1 MERHCTET
9 YMLLNTKN
17 IETRLSINAGKSY
30 HKHELKIRIDKAT
43 LVSSFSNKNEKN
55 KILSALKN
63 CNKFQ
68 NNKYVIIHTK
78 LKEGHPY
85 KKAINIFSREKIPSL
100 LLHIAY
106 APVNKNTGGIRFDFR
121 PQHVSDNEFKEL
133 IKWMKSQ
140 FGKAIIKTIS
150 RSWITQIDVALDI
163 YECRL
168 KDYLWSLKNA
178 GVSKYFHHKNGL
190 PGLRLGSIRSKLNIL
205 CYEKI
210 HIRRKEFCSLQSENG
225 LMEVTNINHRHLL
238 RIEARVK
245 PKITLDQNRGKSLS
259 LKEISSMDNPFLRLV
274 IYSNQMQEDLIKKTY
289 LQYKLKTNDVNV
301 IKNKM
306 RKRSKLS
313 RHSLAVIDKNAID
326 LINRDKLWE
335 KWELC
340 IRRFEYL
347 IQKY

>member
-1 MERHCTET
+1 
-9 YMLLNTKN
+9 MLLNMKN
-17 IETRLSINAGKSY
+17 IETRLSISAGKSY

-43 LVSSFSNKNEKN
+43 LVSSFSNKNEKI
-55 KILSALKN
+55 KIYSALRN
-63 CNKFQ
+63 CNKSP
-68 NNKYVIIHTK
+68 NNKYVITHTK

-100 LLHIAY
+100 LLHISY
-106 APVNKNTGGIRFDFR
+106 APVNKNTGSIRFDFR

-140 FGKAIIKTIS
+140 FGKTIIKTIS

-163 YECRL
+163 YDCKL

-178 GVSKYFHHKNGL
+178 GASEYFHHKNGL
-190 PGLRLGSIRSKLNIL
+190 PGLRLGSIRSKINIL

-210 HIRRKEFCSLQSENG
+210 YIRRREFYSLQSENG
-225 LMEVTNINHRHLL
+225 LVAVTNENQKNLL

-245 PKITLDQNRGKSLS
+245 PKKTLNQKKEKSLL
-259 LKEISSMDNPFLRLV
+259 LKEISSMDNPFLRLI
-274 IYSNQMQEDLIKKTY
+274 IYNNEMQDILIKHNY
-289 LQYKLKTNDVNV
+289 LQHKMKTSDIII

-306 RKRSKLS
+306 KKRSKLS
-313 RHSLAVIDKNAID
+313 RHSLAVIDKNIVD
-326 LINRDKLWE
+326 LIDREKIWE
-335 KWELC
+335 KWKLC

-347 IQKY
+347 IQKH

>member
-1 MERHCTET
+1 M
-9 YMLLNTKN
+9 KN
-17 IETRLSINAGKSY
+17 IETRLSISAGKSY

-43 LVSSFSNKNEKN
+43 LVSSFSNKNEKI
-55 KILSALKN
+55 KIYSALRN
-63 CNKFQ
+63 CNKSP
-68 NNKYVIIHTK
+68 NNKYVITHTK

-100 LLHIAY
+100 LLHISY
-106 APVNKNTGGIRFDFR
+106 APVNKNTGSIRFDFR

-140 FGKAIIKTIS
+140 FGKTIIKTIS

-163 YECRL
+163 YDCKL

-178 GVSKYFHHKNGL
+178 GASEYFHHKNGL
-190 PGLRLGSIRSKLNIL
+190 PGLRLGSIRSKINIL

-210 HIRRKEFCSLQSENG
+210 YIRRREFYSLQSENG
-225 LMEVTNINHRHLL
+225 LVAVTNENQKNLL

-245 PKITLDQNRGKSLS
+245 PKKTLNQKKEKSLL
-259 LKEISSMDNPFLRLV
+259 LKEISSMDNPFLRLI
-274 IYSNQMQEDLIKKTY
+274 IYNNEMQDILIKHNY
-289 LQYKLKTNDVNV
+289 LQHKMKTSDIII

-306 RKRSKLS
+306 KKRSKLS
-313 RHSLAVIDKNAID
+313 RHSLAVIDKNIVD
-326 LINRDKLWE
+326 LIDREKIWE
-335 KWELC
+335 KWKLC

-347 IQKY
+347 IQKH